1 MSDTHG
7 SIRPPPALPDAQ
19 MHLFHAAN
27 VENRHIAAFWAQYDM
42 APQSR
47 RRWSDAAAA
56 YWRSAATTRVGVE
69 RHESMYR

>member
-27 VENRHIAAFWAQYDM
+27 AENRHVAAFWAQYDL
-42 APQSR
+42 ALRAGAGGS
-47 RRWSDAAAA
+47 
-56 YWRSAATTRVGVE
+56 TRVGVE
-69 RHESMYR
+69 RNESMYR